1 MHKHQNRSITDKVLL
16 NLGIVTG
23 ILFWASTIL
32 CGSVHGNY
40 NHISGT
46 ISELGAIG
54 TRSQRHFSFFLSI
67 ISLLGIGFF
76 TGLYRTCTKLQ
87 ISMIPVLPVLVFFL
101 ANICIALFPLGNEF
115 HPLAGQVSIAVI
127 LGPVLVLT
135 MWRKKILFQIRYLSF
150 FALSIFIISLLL
162 VLTEWIPDDVKQS
175 HQGLLQRIFHTGWSF
190 WFVSLSL
197 SFNHLKHPVK

>member
-76 TGLYRTCTKLQ
+76 TGLYRICTKLQ

-115 HPLAGQVSIAVI
+115 HPLAGQVSILFLA
-127 LGPVLVLT
+127 LYWFLQCGE
-135 MWRKKILFQIRYLSF
+135 KKYF
-150 FALSIFIISLLL
+150 FKSGIYRFSPYPFL
-162 VLTEWIPDDVKQS
+162 
-175 HQGLLQRIFHTGWSF
+175 
-190 WFVSLSL
+190 
-197 SFNHLKHPVK
+197 